1 MELQKVCFVKSV
13 IFILILLV
21 FLPGFQGKR
30 VEIGSYSGVIE
41 SIDKDFKFIVVSG
54 TKFLISSD
62 TKITD
67 EKGSIL
73 KGSDLK
79 LKAFVAIEG
88 VPNPD
93 GVYAKKIVIQK
104 KP

>member
-1 MELQKVCFVKSV
+1 MKLEKIFVIKSV
-13 IFILILLV
+13 IFMLILLV

-30 VEIGSYSGVIE
+30 VETASYSGVIE

-54 TKFLISSD
+54 KKFLIFSD
-62 TKITD
+62 TKIMD

-73 KGSDLK
+73 KWSDLK

-88 VPNPD
+88 APNPD
-93 GVYAKKIVIQK
+93 GVYAMKIVIQK

>member
-1 MELQKVCFVKSV
+1 MKLEKIFLIKSV
-13 IFILILLV
+13 IFMLILLV
-21 FLPGFQGKR
+21 FLTGFQGKR
-30 VEIGSYSGVIE
+30 VETASYSGVIE

-54 TKFLISSD
+54 TKFLIFSD
-62 TKITD
+62 TKIVD

-79 LKAFVAIEG
+79 LKTFVAIERA
-88 VPNPD
+88 PNPD
-93 GVYAKKIVIQK
+93 GFYAMKIVIQK